1 MNGIAVRLRWA
12 IVAVWV
18 LLAVAAT
25 TRLPAIEDAHS
36 GALGALVPRNAEAVK
51 AEIASKTQF
60 GFPLLSRT
68 LIVERDP
75 HGLAPRAQALFVR
88 QAAALTRH
96 QVPGFERIAAALPA
110 TNAVGAS
117 PFARERSTTA
127 IMYLFFRPDVSADAR
142 VDLAQRFAAAH
153 LPASRGATVGVT
165 GQAAAAGE
173 QSDLVV
179 SWLPAI
185 ELATLLLVALAVGA
199 RFRAVGA
206 PLMTL
211 LTVAIAY
218 LISNHVVAWIGERAG
233 FVVPREVEPI
243 IVVLLFGVVT
253 DYSIFYMSR
262 FRALLAEGQERL
274 DAARAA
280 TRQMTPI
287 IATAGV
293 TVTGATITLL
303 AAQLDF
309 LRVFGPGLAV
319 SVLIALLVSIT
330 FVPACLAITGRSLF
344 WPRRPRIELA
354 DDDAAE
360 ETPTERVGRP
370 ARSRTVRLAC
380 ERPWLAVGVCCAL
393 LGAGATGLVGLR
405 LANPVVRGLPPGS
418 EARQAYGQA
427 AKGFAPGMLSPTVLV
442 LSSRDVA
449 ARRAALGTLG
459 RELRRQRGVALV
471 LGPGL
476 RPPVRGLRLGA
487 TVSRDGNAARYFIVL
502 RDDPLGATAIDR
514 LRDIRRRLPALVRA
528 AGLGDTK
535 AALAGDTALSAET
548 IDKTLGD
555 LERIAPLALLVILL
569 VLALY
574 LRALVA
580 PLYLIAASVLG
591 FAAAMGIGAYIFG
604 ELTYYVPFA
613 VAVLLVSL
621 GSDYNV
627 FLVGR
632 MWQEARVRPL
642 HEAVP
647 IAASRAAKA
656 ITLAGVVLAGSFALI
671 GLVPVRAFREIA
683 VLMTIGLLIDA
694 LMLRTI
700 LVPALVTI
708 VGERSG
714 WPGGR
719 LTRHATVAASA
730 TTPAQP
736 ASAPS
741 TGG

>member
-1 MNGIAVRLRWA
+1 MNDLVVQLRWVV
-12 IVAVWV
+12 VATW
-18 LLAVAAT
+18 LILAGAAT
-25 TRLPAIEDAHS
+25 TLLPAIEDARS

-51 AEIASKTQF
+51 AEIASKTRF

-68 LIVERDP
+68 LIVQRDP
-75 HGLAPRAQALFVR
+75 QGLAAGAQARFIR

-96 QVPGFERIAAALPA
+96 EVPGFERIAAALPV
-110 TNAVGAS
+110 TNAVGSA

-127 IMYLFFRPDVSADAR
+127 IMYLFFRPDVDAFQR
-142 VDLAQRFAAAH
+142 VDLAHRFAAAH
-153 LPASRGATVGVT
+153 VPASSGGTVGVT

-179 SWLPAI
+179 KWLPVI
-185 ELATLLLVALAVGA
+185 ELATLLLVALAVGV

-211 LTVAIAY
+211 VSVALAY
-218 LISNHVVAWIGERAG
+218 LISNHLVAWVGERAG

-262 FRALLAEGQERL
+262 FRALLSEGDGRL
-274 DAARAA
+274 DAARAT
-280 TRQMTPI
+280 TRQLTPI
-287 IATAGV
+287 IVTAGL
-293 TVTGATITLL
+293 TVIGATITLL
-303 AAQLDF
+303 TAQLDF
-309 LRVFGPGLAV
+309 LKVFGPGLAV

-330 FVPACLAITGRSLF
+330 LIPACLAIIGRALF
-344 WPRRPRIELA
+344 WPRRPRVELVQEQ
-354 DDDAAE
+354 AAE

-370 ARSRTVRLAC
+370 ARSRTVRFAC
-380 ERPWLAVGVCCAL
+380 ERPWAAVGACCAVLAV
-393 LGAGATGLVGLR
+393 GATGLVGLR
-405 LANPVVRGLPPGS
+405 LDNPLVRGLPASS
-418 EARQAYGQA
+418 EARQTYYQA
-427 AKGFAPGMLSPTVLV
+427 ARGFAPGMLSPTVLV
-442 LSSRDVA
+442 LSGHQVA
-449 ARRAALGTLG
+449 RRRAALGVLG
-459 RELRRQRGVALV
+459 RELGRQRGVALA

-476 RPPVRGLRLGA
+476 RPPIRGLRLGA
-487 TVSRDGNAARYFIVL
+487 TVSRDGDAARYFLVL
-502 RDDPLGATAIDR
+502 KSDPLGATAIR
-514 LRDIRRRLPALVRA
+514 HVRRIRRLLPALTRE
-528 AGLGDTK
+528 AGLTDTT

-555 LERIAPLALLVILL
+555 LARIAPLALFVILL
-569 VLALY
+569 VLSIY

-580 PLYLIAASVLG
+580 PLYLVAASVLG

-642 HEAVP
+642 REAIPV
-647 IAASRAAKA
+647 AASRAAKA
-656 ITLAGVVLAGSFALI
+656 ITLAGLVLAGSFALI
-671 GLVPVRAFREIA
+671 GLVPVSAFREIA
-683 VLMTIGLLIDA
+683 VLMTVGLLIDA

-700 LVPALVTI
+700 LIPAIVTI
-708 VGERSG
+708 VGEHSG
-714 WPGGR
+714 WPGRGLR
-719 LTRHATVAASA
+719 YRSSLPSTAGDLESVAAD
-730 TTPAQP
+730 
-736 ASAPS
+736 
-741 TGG
+741 